1 MATQIDVQ
9 DVQPAAQT
17 APAAA
22 NPELG
27 AAPAAQEVEI
37 PDEVSNNPLVKDILV
52 GKIPGV
58 RVPDDQYYP
67 KAMRLAEKPENL
79 MNLGLAF
86 YFAEQED
93 STVLYNPAQISETE
107 LQTADQQG
115 TLSQIIP
122 DYGILTGET
131 PQKPPWAKGKGVET
145 FGGGKAAGRPQSAP
159 APGVVASPGTPP
171 PARVQTRLASDRV
184 KALNVVSEG
193 PTSGPMPGAGRVANA
208 LAVPA
213 R

>member
-1 MATQIDVQ
+1 MAIQID
-9 DVQPAAQT
+9 DVNPAAVPIET
-17 APAAA
+17 PPLS
-22 NPELG
+22 PEPG
-27 AAPAAQEVEI
+27 AASAATREVEI
-37 PDEVSNNPLVKDILV
+37 PDEVSNNPLVKDLLI

-67 KAMRLAEKPENL
+67 KAMKLAEKPENL

-86 YFAEQED
+86 YFAENED
-93 STVLYNPAQISETE
+93 STVLYNPSQISETE

-115 TLSQIIP
+115 VLSQIIP

-131 PQKPPWAKGKGVET
+131 PQKPPWATGKGVGT
-145 FGGGKAAGRPQSAP
+145 SGGGKAAGRPQSAP
-159 APGVVASPGTPP
+159 AQGVVTSPGTPP

-184 KALNVVSEG
+184 KALNVASAG